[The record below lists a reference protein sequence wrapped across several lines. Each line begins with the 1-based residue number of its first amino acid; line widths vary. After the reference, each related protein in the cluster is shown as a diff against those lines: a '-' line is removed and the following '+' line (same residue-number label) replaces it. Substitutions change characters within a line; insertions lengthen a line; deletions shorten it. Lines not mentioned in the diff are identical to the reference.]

1 MQRRP
6 INRAR
11 CPVALSALPLLLLA
25 CSGPQPTYVRGDDVI
40 GLDEPAMSTGLDRRD
55 LETLLAENMSH
66 MTNSPWYSDV
76 GQLRGDQPT
85 VAILPME
92 NWTTEHIEPQLHAL
106 LGMVETDLVN
116 SNRFTVIAASL
127 RDTILE
133 ELRLQ
138 QGEEFDTAR
147 AVEVGRQLG
156 VHYFVTGRVVD
167 NTERTAAARRV
178 QYFMVMQA
186 VSVETG
192 AIVWQNQAEL
202 TKAII
207 PL

>member
-1 MQRRP
+1 MQKSFFDSSS
-6 INRAR
+6 A
-11 CPVALSALPLLLLA
+11 ALATAVLVVFCASCA
-25 CSGPQPTYVRGDDVI
+25 GPQPTYVRGDDVPGI
-40 GLDEPAMSTGLDRRD
+40 DEPAMSTGLDRRD
-55 LETLLAENMSH
+55 LEVLLSENMAH
-66 MTNSPWYSDV
+66 MTSSPWYDEV
-76 GQLRGDQPT
+76 GQRRGDRPT

-116 SNRFTVIAASL
+116 SNRFTVIASSL
-127 RDTILE
+127 RETILD

-138 QGEEFDTAR
+138 QGEEFDQTR
-147 AVEVGRQLG
+147 AVQVGRQLG

-167 NTERTAAARRV
+167 NTERTASARRV
-178 QYFMVMQA
+178 QYFMFMQA
-186 VSVETG
+186 IDVETG
-192 AIVWQNQAEL
+192 AIAWQNQSEL

>member
-1 MQRRP
+1 MQKLSIKP
-6 INRAR
+6 SASTLTAG
-11 CPVALSALPLLLLA
+11 VLFALCASCA
-25 CSGPQPTYVRGDDVI
+25 GPQPTYVRGDDVPGI
-40 GLDEPAMSTGLDRRD
+40 DEPAMSTGLDRRD
-55 LETLLAENMSH
+55 LEGLLSENMAH
-66 MTNSPWYSDV
+66 MTGSPWYDEV
-76 GQLRGDQPT
+76 GQQRGDRPT

-92 NWTTEHIEPQLHAL
+92 NWTTEHIEPQLQAL

-138 QGEEFDTAR
+138 QGEEFDQTR
-147 AVEVGRQLG
+147 AVQVGRQLG
-156 VHYFVTGRVVD
+156 VHYFLTGRVVD
-167 NTERTAAARRV
+167 NTERTASVRRV
-178 QYFMVMQA
+178 QYFMFMQA
-186 VSVETG
+186 IDVETG
-192 AIVWQNQAEL
+192 AIAWQNQSEL

>member
-1 MQRRP
+1 MQKNYLHRSILRG
-6 INRAR
+6 ILA
-11 CPVALSALPLLLLA
+11 ALALATAA
-25 CSGPQPTYVRGDDVI
+25 CAGPQPTYVRGDDVR
-40 GLDEPAMSTGLDRRD
+40 GLDDPAMSTGLDRRD
-55 LETLLAENMSH
+55 LEGLLGENMSH
-66 MTNSPWYSDV
+66 MTNSPWYSELDRRA
-76 GQLRGDQPT
+76 GQRPT

-116 SNRFTVIAASL
+116 SGRFTVIAAQL
-127 RDTILE
+127 RETILE

-138 QGEEFDTAR
+138 QGEEFDQSR

-167 NTERTAAARRV
+167 NTERTASARRV
-178 QYFMVMQA
+178 QYFMFMQA
-186 VSVETG
+186 IDVETG

>member
-1 MQRRP
+1 MHNWP
-6 INRAR
+6 INRAGR
-11 CPVALSALPLLLLA
+11 SAALFTLPLLVFA
-25 CSGPQPTYVRGDDVI
+25 CGSPQPTYVRGDDVI

-55 LETLLAENMSH
+55 LETLLAENMAH
-66 MTNSPWYSDV
+66 MTGSPWYEDV
-76 GQLRGDQPT
+76 GQLRGDRPT

-127 RDTILE
+127 RDTILD

-167 NTERTAAARRV
+167 NTERTASARRV

-202 TKAII
+202 TKAVI